1 MDHEVLYER
10 SCSTKGAAQTLN
22 MNFLNGNLKDL
33 NLSDTGLISNFSEKI
48 TILLKIRCSSLNG
61 NDKQNMLMIIEKSC
75 LDTDQK

>member
-1 MDHEVLYER
+1 
-10 SCSTKGAAQTLN
+10 

-48 TILLKIRCSSLNG
+48 TILLKIHCSSLNG
-61 NDKQNMLMIIEKSC
+61 KDKQNILMIIEKSC